1 MTMRTSEMNKHQ
13 SFEENLLEII
23 DKWKKT
29 GRMFDKGLC
38 NCERRV

>member
-1 MTMRTSEMNKHQ
+1 
-13 SFEENLLEII
+13 LLEII

-38 NCERRV
+38 NCERRVWNFIYM